1 MGRLIAY
8 GSHLGELS
16 AELTERG
23 KRNSALPPPFPKG
36 EERFRP
42 LRRLRRHLSQRARLF

>member
-23 KRNSALPPPFPKG
+23 KRNSALSDGYAATSPKG
-36 EERFRP
+36 RGFF
-42 LRRLRRHLSQRARLF
+42 SKAYTSA